1 MVTALLESW
10 LMHAWL
16 LCGGGKS
23 SLASVE
29 DILWPLPECLQSH
42 SDCFVH
48 LMMKQNN
55 TVLLWGEGLV
65 FQSAMS

>member
-10 LMHAWL
+10 LIHAWL
-16 LCGGGKS
+16 LCGGGKKQS
-23 SLASVE
+23 GE
-29 DILWPLPECLQSH
+29 DILWLLPECLQSH
-42 SDCFVH
+42 SDCFVY

-55 TVLLWGEGLV
+55 TVLLWDEGLV